1 MGRPRTGTGRRRGD
15 HTTLARHYS
24 AHAADHEADA
34 ILHEQ
39 LADADAA
46 SPLADALRHY
56 AAHSSEVA
64 DALRNLAER
73 HEAMAM
79 D

>member
-1 MGRPRTGTGRRRGD
+1 MRRQGTGSGRTRQD

-64 DALRNLAER
+64 EALRNLAER

>member
-1 MGRPRTGTGRRRGD
+1 MGRPRTGTGRRRED

-39 LADADAA
+39 LAEADAA

>member
-1 MGRPRTGTGRRRGD
+1 MRRQRTAGRSRED
-15 HTTLARHYS
+15 HTTLARHYA

-39 LADADAA
+39 LADADAT

-56 AAHSSEVA
+56 ATHSSEVA
-64 DALRNLAER
+64 EALRNLAER

>member
-1 MGRPRTGTGRRRGD
+1 MGRPRTGTGRRRED

-46 SPLADALRHY
+46 SPLADALHHY